1 VPRCTYPYQVTAV
14 SGLTEHTGPGG
25 AYPPAGL
32 LPNGALGW
40 VTCQQAGSTV
50 AGTRVWDKLRDGHWV
65 SDYYPATPSK
75 TTYTAA
81 IPRC

>member
-1 VPRCTYPYQVTAV
+1 M
-14 SGLTEHTGPGG
+14 
-25 AYPPAGL
+25 
-32 LPNGALGW
+32 
-40 VTCQQAGSTV
+40 TCQQAGSTV

-65 SDYYPATPSK
+65 SDYYLATPSK

>member
-1 VPRCTYPYQVTAV
+1 V
-14 SGLTEHTGPGG
+14 
-25 AYPPAGL
+25 

-40 VTCQQAGSTV
+40 VTCQQAGSAV
-50 AGTRVWDKLRDGHWV
+50 AATRVWDKLRDGHWV
-65 SDYYPATPSK
+65 SDYYLAAPSK